1 MGKEKR
7 SGCCADELMALVSG
21 ERVTVSVEERVAVV
35 TIDHR
40 PVNALDQQTL
50 QELGQVVDAIRDEAD
65 VKVVVLT
72 GAGSLAFVAGAD
84 LNAIGKLGTA
94 DAAKALAALGQ
105 AVFLKIQRLPKP
117 VLAAING
124 VCLGGGLELAMAC
137 HLRIS
142 GDRARFGQPEVNLG
156 IIPGW
161 GGTQRLPRL
170 IGKSKAT
177 EWILTGE
184 MVQAQ
189 EALRLGLV
197 NQVVPQDQV
206 LKAARDL
213 ARKIAS
219 KSAVAVRQ
227 ALAAIEEGLQGSL
240 EQGLIKEAEA
250 FGVVAASEDSKEGV
264 KAFLEK
270 RQPRFTDR

>member
-1 MGKEKR
+1 
-7 SGCCADELMALVSG
+7 MALTSG
-21 ERVTVSVEERVAVV
+21 ENVKASLEERIAIV

-40 PVNALDQQTL
+40 PVNALNRQTM
-50 QELGQVVDAIRDEAD
+50 QELGHVLDGLRAEAA

-84 LNAIGKLGTA
+84 IKEMSQLSSPQEAQ
-94 DAAKALAALGQ
+94 DVSALGQ
-105 AVFLKIQRLPKP
+105 AVLMKLQRLGKP
-117 VLAAING
+117 VIAAING

-142 GDRARFGQPEVNLG
+142 GDRARFGQPEINLG

-170 IGKSKAT
+170 IGKAKAA
-177 EWILTGE
+177 EWILTGD
-184 MVQAQ
+184 MVTAQ

-197 NQVVPQDQV
+197 NQVVAQDQV
-206 LKAARDL
+206 LKAAKDL

-219 KSAVAVRQ
+219 KGVVTITESLR
-227 ALAAIEEGLQGSL
+227 AIEEGLEGSL
-240 EQGLIKEAEA
+240 EAGMAKEAAA
-250 FGVVAASEDSKEGV
+250 FGRVAATEDSREGV

-270 RQPRFTDR
+270 RQPQFKDR